1 MSYID
6 GTFKRLSISTGLLIT
21 EKLVKIEIQ

>member
-1 MSYID
+1 MSYIN

-21 EKLVKIEIQ
+21 EKLVKNELQ